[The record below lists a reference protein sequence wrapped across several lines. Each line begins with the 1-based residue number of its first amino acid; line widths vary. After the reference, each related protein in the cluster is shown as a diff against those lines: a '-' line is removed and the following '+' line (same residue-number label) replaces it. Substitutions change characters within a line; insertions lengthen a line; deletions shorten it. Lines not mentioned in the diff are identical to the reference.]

1 MVGRVRLV
9 VVAATGGVGRQ
20 LVAQAVAAG
29 HEVTAVVRD
38 PARFDVPDVQAVPV
52 DLADPDG
59 PAVVDRLADALRGA
73 GAVLSALGPRGRGE
87 YGVASRGTRALIAAM
102 TATGVRRVV
111 VISVAGVGFVPLP
124 GRPRPP
130 RRDPGMGFLTRTV
143 LSPLARRRLGPH
155 YADVALMEEL
165 LRGSGLDWTA
175 VGVPLLTDGPATG
188 RWRTAYGQS
197 VRRGYR
203 ISRADAAAAMLRALD
218 DPRTVGASLAVAR

>member
-1 MVGRVRLV
+1 MVVQVRLV

-20 LVAQAVAAG
+20 LVAQGVAAG

-38 PARFDVPDVQAVPV
+38 PARFDVPGVRAVPV

-59 PAVVDRLADALRGA
+59 PKVVTRLAEAVRGA
-73 GAVLSALGPRGRGE
+73 DAVLSGLGPRGRGE
-87 YGVASRGTRALIAAM
+87 FGIASRGTRGLIAAM
-102 TATGVRRVV
+102 NGAGVRRLV

-130 RRDPGMGFLTRTV
+130 RRDPGAGFLLRAV
-143 LSPLARRRLGPH
+143 LSPLARRVLGRH
-155 YADVALMEEL
+155 YADVALMEDL

-175 VGVPLLTDGPATG
+175 VGVPRLTNGPRTG
-188 RWRTAYGQS
+188 RWRTAYEQS
-197 VRRGYR
+197 VPRGYQ

-218 DPRTVGASLAVAR
+218 APDTVGVSLAVAR